1 MINVF
6 IIGSKGLPAKY
17 GGYETFVDNLTK
29 RKKDE
34 HIRYF
39 VSCMSNVDSEFE
51 YNNAHCFSIKLKKD
65 NALGRVLNVH
75 KSLVWVEKF
84 LKHNVSSSDTNIV
97 YILGCRIGILMPF
110 HKRKIKKLN
119 CIIACNP
126 DGLEWKRDKWNKIEK
141 KLVLYAEKQLVKNSN
156 YVICDSINIKSYI
169 EQTYKD
175 IETGHISYLAYG
187 CDASLSS
194 ANENQMFKW
203 LEKYDIY
210 PRKYYLII
218 GRFVPENNY
227 ELMIREFMK
236 SQTDKKL
243 LIISNVQENA
253 FYNKLIKDLH
263 FEADKRIVFAGT
275 LYDTELVKKI
285 RENAF
290 AYLHGH
296 SVGGTN
302 PSLLEAM
309 ASTKINLLY
318 NVSFNKEVGAE
329 QCLYFNDE
337 CGNLANLINY
347 VENNYNILVKK
358 LNPKS
363 VVEQKYSWESIVNQY
378 EQFFIEMSKK

>member
-1 MINVF
+1 M
-6 IIGSKGLPAKY
+6 
-17 GGYETFVDNLTK
+17 
-29 RKKDE
+29 
-34 HIRYF
+34 
-39 VSCMSNVDSEFE
+39 
-51 YNNAHCFSIKLKKD
+51 
-65 NALGRVLNVH
+65 
-75 KSLVWVEKF
+75 
-84 LKHNVSSSDTNIV
+84 
-97 YILGCRIGILMPF
+97 
-110 HKRKIKKLN
+110 
-119 CIIACNP
+119 
-126 DGLEWKRDKWNKIEK
+126 
-141 KLVLYAEKQLVKNSN
+141 YAEKQLVKNSN

-169 EQTYKD
+169 EKTYKD

-187 CDASLSS
+187 CDVSLSS
-194 ANENQMFKW
+194 ASEKQMVEW
-203 LEKYDIY
+203 LKNNDIS
-210 PRKYYLII
+210 PRQYYLII

-275 LYDTELVKKI
+275 LYDSELVKKI

-378 EQFFIEMSKK
+378 EQFFVEMSKK